1 MADNWQA
8 QLEEQ
13 RQRMDAITPPSE
25 QVAKLKA
32 MIRLDQIRS
41 QSEQYGSRLR
51 GARPQV
57 GISDILKHYSS
68 MDVPT
73 RSTTVTLPGL
83 KQAGALEYF
92 SRPIVHKIR
101 LSAAEAARIAEE
113 KMTEP
118 PTDDPESMKFFQPA
132 KYLTVG
138 KGIASGWKQKDEE
151 IAAGQRA
158 SMAKKVD
165 EAKKMFEESLRA
177 EYQNRQKVASAPE
190 LVDQLAD
197 CYVKRGFANL
207 DSLLQAYTTGGTILG
222 AGAHQAAKDYVK
234 EVDPREMRLRAMK
247 ELLHQRTRQRP
258 PVVRVEV
265 PSGNDQDKVDAE
277 TASKV

>member
-1 MADNWQA
+1 MADNWEA

-13 RQRMDAITPPSE
+13 RKRMDEITPPSE

-32 MIRLDQIRS
+32 MIRLNQIKA
-41 QSEQYGSRLR
+41 QAEQYGSLMR
-51 GARPQV
+51 GMRPQTGV
-57 GISDILKHYSS
+57 EDILKYYSA

-83 KQAGALEYF
+83 KQAGAMEYF
-92 SRPIVHKIR
+92 SRPVVHKIR
-101 LSAAEAARIAEE
+101 LSAAEAARLAEE

-132 KYLTVG
+132 KLLAAG
-138 KGIASGWKQKDEE
+138 KGITSGWKQKDEE
-151 IAAGQRA
+151 IASTQHAE
-158 SMAKKVD
+158 MAKKVED
-165 EAKKMFEESLRA
+165 AKKMFEAALRA

-190 LVDQLAD
+190 LIDQFAD
-197 CYVKRGFANL
+197 CYVKRGFADLN
-207 DSLLQAYTTGGTILG
+207 SLLQAYTTGGTLLG

-234 EVDPREMRLRAMK
+234 EVDPREMRVRAMK
-247 ELLHQRTRQRP
+247 ELLHQRVRQRP

-265 PSGNDQDKVDAE
+265 PSGNSQDEVDAE